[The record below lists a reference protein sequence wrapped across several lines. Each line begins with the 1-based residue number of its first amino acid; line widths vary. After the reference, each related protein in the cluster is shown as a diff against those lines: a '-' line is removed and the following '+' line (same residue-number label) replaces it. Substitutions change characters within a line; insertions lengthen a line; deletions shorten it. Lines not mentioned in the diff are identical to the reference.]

1 MQNFTSG
8 MVLGI
13 AFMLGIMLNKIDRI
27 EKAVTQ
33 ALDEGLR
40 TADIY
45 SEGTQKVGTQAMGD
59 AIVRALRS

>member
-27 EKAVTQ
+27 EKAVTTPPVKQ
-33 ALDEGLR
+33 
-40 TADIY
+40 TACKL
-45 SEGTQKVGTQAMGD
+45 T
-59 AIVRALRS
+59 